1 MNKPKILVVDDQPAN
16 IFAMKTLLDEVD
28 AEVITADSGNK
39 GLMATIDHRFALILL
54 DINMPGMDGFEMAEI
69 LRTDE
74 NCQDTPIIFVTAAY
88 KDNVNKL
95 KGYIAGA
102 VDYIEKPIDQ
112 TILLSKVNIFLELH
126 RSRAILANLVSDL
139 NQQVSLTN
147 ESLNKE
153 KLAREQTNNISIEL
167 TKTNKQL
174 TKTVE
179 QLSQSQVKLIEQEK
193 MASLGQLVAGVAH
206 EINTPI
212 GIGVTASTTIV
223 DKLKVLKNNFESK
236 TLKSAQ
242 LAKFI
247 NESEQTFSI
256 IYQNLARAA
265 DLISSFKQVAVDQ
278 TSEAERSFSFHQVM
292 NEIITSL
299 TPTLN
304 KNSHKVNLVCDE
316 QLTVHSRVGIIN
328 QVMINLIMNSI
339 IHGFEKHDNGI
350 IDIEITLQEPN
361 IIKIKYQDD
370 GKGCST
376 EVSEHIFEPFYTTKR
391 GRGGSGLGMHLVYN
405 IMTQLL
411 NGEIKLSSREPNGVC
426 FDLLF
431 PVKVINSSNIN
442 E

>member
-16 IFAMKTLLDEVD
+16 VFAMKTLLAEVD
-28 AEVITADSGNK
+28 AEVITANSGNE
-39 GLMATIDHRFALILL
+39 GLMATIDHRYALILL

-69 LRTDE
+69 LRTDK
-74 NCQDTPIIFVTAAY
+74 NCQDTPIIFVTAAF
-88 KDNVNKL
+88 KDNANKL
-95 KGYIAGA
+95 KGYSAGA

-126 RSRAILANLVSDL
+126 RSRAILADLVSDL

-153 KLAREQTNNISIEL
+153 KLARAQTNKISEEL
-167 TKTNKQL
+167 TKANKQL

-179 QLSQSQVKLIEQEK
+179 QLSRSQVKLIEQEK

-223 DKLKVLKNNFESK
+223 DNLKVLKNNFENK

-278 TSEAERSFSFHQVM
+278 SSEAERNFNFHQVM

-304 KNSHKVNLVCDE
+304 KNKHKVNLICDE
-316 QLTVHSRVGIIN
+316 QLNVHSRVGIIN

-339 IHGFEKHDNGI
+339 IHGFETHDNGI
-350 IDIEITLQEPN
+350 IDIEITLQKPN
-361 IIKIKYQDD
+361 MIKIKYQDD

-405 IMTQLL
+405 IVTQLL
-411 NGEIKLSSREPNGVC
+411 NGEIKLSSKDPNGVC

-431 PVKVINSSNIN
+431 PVKVVNSSNIN